1 MGNGLKSTIS
11 VLATV
16 LTAALPVFGI
26 ALAQSHAK
34 SEAELRFAPAIPAAA
49 ILLPVPRPERLQS
62 LVGAVVFTIPEP
74 VRNPVRA
81 NAPELRP
88 NILSSRDFDF
98 YRRAFAEARLG
109 RHAAARRLA
118 NQAGDVLP
126 AKVIDWLWL
135 RSRGSGA
142 GFDRIAAFLEQNP
155 IWPGRVTLR
164 RRAEDALDG
173 RTPDQRVLDWFATQL
188 PTTGW
193 GMMRLAEARLA
204 TGDAAGAKEMLR
216 HAWVFGDFT
225 RARERRFYAR
235 HRGMLEA
242 SDHVA
247 RLDRVLWD
255 RRRGAAH
262 RMLGRVDDDSRRLG
276 KARLSLIGFT
286 AGVDWAVG
294 NVPAFLVNDPGL
306 IYDRARWRRVKGKHA
321 GAREMLAQRPNPL
334 PYPKRWWI
342 ERRIQIRKLLA
353 NDESRAAY
361 AMAADHGL
369 IRGRRFAEAE
379 FLAGWI
385 ALRHLNDAETGFK
398 HFQTLHANVKFP
410 VSRARAAY
418 WAGRAAD
425 RLAQPALAA
434 TWFERAA
441 AYSTT
446 YYGQLAGLKL
456 AGPAK
461 PLPAPPLKPTP
472 AAIAAYEKTE
482 SAQIVR
488 RLAEL
493 GQTKLLKSFF
503 IHMADVAKS
512 GTQRRLVL
520 DMIAELA
527 PPSLMI
533 TVAKRVSRDGT
544 ILVHH
549 SYPES
554 AVLSRASGPVE
565 AALVH
570 AVARQES
577 VFNPR
582 AVSHAGARGLMQLM
596 PATAR
601 LTARQM
607 GLHYSRDRLIDDPD
621 YNARLGVHYLAR
633 LIERYDGSYL
643 MALAA
648 YNAGEARVDRWVRI
662 WGDPRATGI
671 DPIDWAESIPFT
683 ETRNYVQRVLENLQA
698 YRRLL
703 KPAHQDGQRL
713 AGDLTGRRVNG
724 SAAAGCTA
732 SSPMTP
738 TKIGLTC

>member
-16 LTAALPVFGI
+16 LAAALSVFGF
-26 ALAQSHAK
+26 ALGESHATP
-34 SEAELRFAPAIPAAA
+34 EARTRIAPATPAAA
-49 ILLPVPRPERLQS
+49 ILLPVPRPEVLQS
-62 LVGAVVFTIPEP
+62 LAGAAVFTIPEP
-74 VRNPVRA
+74 APNPVRSG
-81 NAPELRP
+81 APQLRP
-88 NILSSRDFDF
+88 NILSSRDFDL
-98 YRRAFAEARLG
+98 YRRAFAEAKLG
-109 RHAAARRLA
+109 RHGAARQLA
-118 NQAGDVLP
+118 QQAGDALP

-142 GFDRIAAFLEQNP
+142 GFETIAAFIEQNP
-155 IWPGRVTLR
+155 IWPGRVILH
-164 RRAEDALDG
+164 RRAEAALDS
-173 RTPDQRVLDWFATQL
+173 RIADQRVLDWFAKQL

-193 GMMRLAEARLA
+193 GMMRLGEARLA
-204 TGDAAGAKEMLR
+204 TGDAAGAKELLR

-225 RARERRFYAR
+225 RPRERQFYRR

-247 RLDRVLWD
+247 RLDRLLWD
-255 RRRGAAH
+255 RRRSAAH
-262 RMLGRVDDDSRRLG
+262 RMLGRVDEDNRRLG
-276 KARLSLIGFT
+276 KARLSLIGFA
-286 AGVDWAVG
+286 AGVDYAVG
-294 NVPAFLVNDPGL
+294 QVPAFLVNDPGL
-306 IYDRARWRRVKGKHA
+306 IYDRARWRRVKGKHH
-321 GAREMLAQRPNPL
+321 GARELLVQRPSPL

-353 NDESRAAY
+353 DDQNRAAY
-361 AMAADHGL
+361 AMAADHG
-369 IRGRRFAEAE
+369 IARGRRFAEAE

-385 ALRHLNDAETGFK
+385 ALRHLNDAESGFQ
-398 HFQTLHANVKFP
+398 HFKTLYDKVKFP
-410 VSRARAAY
+410 VSKARAAY
-418 WAGRAAD
+418 WAGRSAD
-425 RLAQPALAA
+425 RLARPALAA
-434 TWFERAA
+434 TWFDRAA
-441 AYSTT
+441 THTTT

-461 PLPAPPLKPTP
+461 PLPAPPLKASP
-472 AAIAAYEKTE
+472 AAIAAYGQTE
-482 SAQIVR
+482 SMQIVW

-493 GQTKLLKSFF
+493 GQDKLLKHFF
-503 IHMADVAKS
+503 IHMADVAKT
-512 GTQRRLVL
+512 GTARRLVL
-520 DMIAELA
+520 DMMAELA

-533 TVAKRVSRDGT
+533 TVAKRVSRHGT
-544 ILVHH
+544 MLVQH

-554 AVLSRASGPVE
+554 AILSRASGPVE

-577 VFNPR
+577 VLDPK
-582 AVSHAGARGLMQLM
+582 AISHAGARGLMQLM

-607 GLHYSRDRLIDDPD
+607 GLHYSVHRLTSDPS

-643 MALAA
+643 LALAA
-648 YNAGEARVDRWVRI
+648 YNAGEARANRWIRV
-662 WGDPRATGI
+662 WGDPRTAGT
-671 DPIDWAESIPFT
+671 DPIDWAESIPFS

-703 KPAHQDGQRL
+703 KPAQHDGQRL

-732 SSPMTP
+732 PAPTTP
-738 TKIGLTC
+738 SNIGLTC